1 MVDGVEKK
9 LINNNIIMDT
19 CYWNNSYITTINVLL
34 VTCPLCWGIYEL
46 RKLTKLLQTYKTTID
61 KLEPKVFSMQTLID
75 NVSKEQVLKGN
86 CTIFLEL
93 FF

>member
-1 MVDGVEKK
+1 
-9 LINNNIIMDT
+9 MDT

-75 NVSKEQVLKGN
+75 NVSKEQLTDYPFIEKINVLLDKSN
-86 CTIFLEL
+86 RILH
-93 FF
+93 

>member
-1 MVDGVEKK
+1 ME
-9 LINNNIIMDT
+9 T

-46 RKLTKLLQTYKTTID
+46 RKLTKLLQNYKTTID

-75 NVSKEQVLKGN
+75 NVSKEQLTDYPFIEKINVLLDKSN
-86 CTIFLEL
+86 RILH
-93 FF
+93 